1 MPSAAFGR
9 ATTAGLPTMTACLIL
24 ASLALGQSPAKLNY
38 EQHVLPFLLEKC
50 GNCHSPDKKR
60 GGLIVTNYQKL
71 MEGGSSGAVVKAG
84 DPDKSSLF
92 TSTAHK
98 TEPFMPPMAPKVADD
113 KIEMLRA
120 WIAAGA
126 PENPGSKVLA
136 AGPKTD
142 IGLASIVRGRP
153 AGPPPM
159 PTRPLAQDPFVLS
172 RRADAILAVASNP
185 WSPLVAVG
193 GQKQVLLYHADTRD
207 FLGAIP
213 YPEGVP
219 TILRFSRNG
228 SLLLV
233 AGGRGSAMGK
243 VAIHSVA
250 TGERVATVGAE
261 TDTILAADISPD
273 QSLVAIGGPGK
284 ILRIHSTRDG
294 KLLHEI
300 KKHTDWITAIEF
312 SPDGVLLATGD
323 RSSGLVVWE
332 AFTGREYFNLR
343 GHSSAITEVSWRLDS
358 NILLSS
364 SEDGSIRQWEMENGR
379 QVRSWGGHG
388 GGTLGARYGM
398 DGRIVSAG
406 RDRVV
411 KLWDGNGGAQ
421 KTFPALGDLALRATL
436 SHDGSRVVSGDWT
449 GTVSVFT
456 SADGKKVGE
465 LSANPP
471 PLVERIALLTKAQA
485 DSQALADAAARAE
498 KASRDALA
506 SATGE
511 LAASQKN
518 QQVLPGQIRQAQ
530 DRVTKAQGEIR
541 ALQAQQAIH
550 QVQSDSRQ
558 LVLADMR
565 QALARYQEAAR
576 KTPPNPAAPL
586 AAQLAT
592 TYITHVEKEARE
604 HASSAAATGAK
615 VAPLMKVLA
624 ENQAQMAQGSQVLG
638 GIPKRIEALQ
648 AAIKA
653 INARLPAE
661 AAANQ
666 QAQAAL
672 KQATES
678 LARARSFQASAA
690 PVPPAKP

>member
-1 MPSAAFGR
+1 
-9 ATTAGLPTMTACLIL
+9 MTACIL
-24 ASLALGQSPAKLNY
+24 LAGLAIGQSPAKLNY
-38 EQHVLPFLLEKC
+38 EQHVLPFLMEKC
-50 GNCHSPDKKR
+50 GNCHSADKKR

-84 DPDKSSLF
+84 DPDKSSLY
-92 TSTAHK
+92 TTTAHK
-98 TEPFMPPMAPKVADD
+98 TEPFMPPMSPKVADD
-113 KIEMLRA
+113 KIELVRA

-126 PENPGSKVLA
+126 PENAGSKVLA
-136 AGPKTD
+136 GGPKAE

-159 PTRPLAQDPFVLS
+159 PSKPLAQDPFVLS
-172 RRADAILAVASNP
+172 RRADAVLAVASNP

-193 GQKQVLLYHADTRD
+193 GQKQVLLYNGDTQD

-219 TILRFSRNG
+219 TVIKFSRNG
-228 SLLLV
+228 SLMLV
-233 AGGRGSAMGK
+233 AGGRGSALGK
-243 VAIHSVA
+243 VAIYNVA
-250 TGERVATVGAE
+250 TGERVTTVGAE
-261 TDTILAADISPD
+261 SDTILAADISPD

-284 ILRIHSTRDG
+284 ILRIHSTKDG

-300 KKHTDWITAIEF
+300 KKHTDWITALEF

-343 GHSSAITEVSWRLDS
+343 GHTSTITEVSWRLDS

-364 SEDGSIRQWEMENGR
+364 SEDGTVRQWEMENGR
-379 QVRSWGGHG
+379 QVRSWGAHG

-406 RDRVV
+406 RDKVV

-421 KTFPALGDLALRATL
+421 KTFPALADLALRATL
-436 SHDGSRVVSGDWT
+436 THDGARVISGDWT
-449 GTVSVFT
+449 GTVTVFT
-456 SADGKKVGE
+456 AADAKKVGE

-471 PLVERIALLTKAQA
+471 PLGERIALLTKAVAERQA
-485 DSQALADAAARAE
+485 AADAAAKAE
-498 KASRDALA
+498 KATRDALA
-506 SATGE
+506 GATAE
-511 LAASQKN
+511 LAMAQKN
-518 QQVLPGQIRQAQ
+518 QQEFPAQNRQAQ
-530 DRVTKAQGEIR
+530 EQMNKAQAEIK
-541 ALQAQQAIH
+541 ALQSQQAAQQA
-550 QVQSDSRQ
+550 QADARQ
-558 LVLADMR
+558 LVLADLR
-565 QALARYQEAAR
+565 QSLARYQEAAR
-576 KTPPNPAAPL
+576 KTPANPAATT

-592 TYITHVEKEARE
+592 SYITHVDKEAKE
-604 HASSAAATGAK
+604 HAAAAAATAAK
-615 VAPLMKVLA
+615 LAPVQKAVVDT
-624 ENQAQMAQGSQVLG
+624 QAQMTQRTQAMGAL
-638 GIPKRIEALQ
+638 PKRIEALQ
-648 AAIKA
+648 ASIKA

-666 QAQAAL
+666 QAQSSL

-678 LARARSFQASAA
+678 LGRAKAFQVSATVA
-690 PVPPAKP
+690 PAKP